1 MKTRGD
7 QAELI
12 RQEARTRYIDPAR
25 RRGETTVQIRAMEV
39 LKDLNLGGDRAPA
52 VCSALK
58 TRKFLEDNHL
68 LLENREGPAKMQST
82 TVRFTYRLLGEKPE
96 AGRKQADALLG
107 LWGIGKEVY
116 AGLGGGEA
124 FIRKE
129 RERFYKPDED

>member
-1 MKTRGD
+1 
-7 QAELI
+7 
-12 RQEARTRYIDPAR
+12 
-25 RRGETTVQIRAMEV
+25 MEV

-68 LLENREGPAKMQST
+68 LLENRQGPAKMQST
-82 TVRFTYRLLGEKPE
+82 TVRFKYRLLDEEPTASQNQE
-96 AGRKQADALLG
+96 DALLG
-107 LWGIGKEVY
+107 LWGTGKDVY